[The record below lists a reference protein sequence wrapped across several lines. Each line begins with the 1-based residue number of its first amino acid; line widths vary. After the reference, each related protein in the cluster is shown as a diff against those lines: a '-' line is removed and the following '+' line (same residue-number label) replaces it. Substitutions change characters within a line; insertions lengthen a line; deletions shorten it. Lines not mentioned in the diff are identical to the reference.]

1 MKHFMPL
8 LVALTALSAPLP
20 ALAQSSDR
28 VLVIFGKDKCPT
40 DSTGNEIVVCS
51 RRPEAERYRIP
62 KELRTSGAL
71 KFDTFNRAHG
81 YRKLFCGWR
90 RRMDRMLSARIPQSP
105 RRSQSQCSR
114 AAQDSLTRRAFAKT
128 CTSN

>member
-62 KELRTSGAL
+62 KELRTSAPSPENQSWAARSSSTLSTGRTGTGSCSAVGAGGWTGCYL
-71 KFDTFNRAHG
+71 QEFRKAREEARANAAEQ
-81 YRKLFCGWR
+81 RK
-90 RRMDRMLSARIPQSP
+90 IP
-105 RRSQSQCSR
+105 
-114 AAQDSLTRRAFAKT
+114 
-128 CTSN
+128 